1 MEFSVQRTDL
11 VREVA
16 LLQGVVERKT
26 TIPVLSNILVE
37 ALEESLRVTATDL
50 ELGIRTMCPA
60 KVKKT
65 GATTVPA
72 KRLLDYIRQLQDPEI
87 KFKMA
92 EAPAAGSLQVTCGR
106 SHVRMAAMARDNF
119 PVLPDCAGKLAVIP
133 PTVLGQLINRTLFAI
148 SAEESRYT
156 LNAALLILKPET
168 MTMVATDG
176 HRLAHVETAAAM
188 AEKGY
193 SGVSGELRILVPKKA
208 MTELSRL
215 LGDMPEGTN
224 IDFYKDENHIF
235 FRMGR
240 RMLIS
245 RMLSGQFPNYEAV
258 LPKSNDRII
267 SLDQE
272 ELAGAIRRV
281 SLFSD
286 ERSHSIR
293 FQFGNDELK
302 IVSSSSDAGESE
314 ETLPVSYHAPPFTIG
329 FNWQYL
335 LDFLAA
341 CGPGKISL
349 EFKDEQSAGQLRP
362 SSDDGLNYRYVVM
375 PMRV

>member
-1 MEFSVQRTDL
+1 MEFSVQRADL

-37 ALEESLRVTATDL
+37 ALQDSLRITATDL
-50 ELGIRTMCPA
+50 ELGIRTTCPA
-60 KVKKT
+60 TVKKT
-65 GATTVPA
+65 GATTIPA
-72 KRLLDYIRQLQDPEI
+72 KKLLDYIRQLQDDEI
-87 KFKMA
+87 RFKMTESA
-92 EAPAAGSLQVTCGR
+92 SGGSLQVTCGR
-106 SHVRMAAMARDNF
+106 SHVRMSAMARDNF
-119 PVLPDCAGKLAVIP
+119 PVLPDCAGKLATIP
-133 PTVLGQLINRTLFAI
+133 PAVLNQLINRTLFAI

-176 HRLAHVETAAAM
+176 HRLAHAETT
-188 AEKGY
+188 ESVVQQGY

-215 LGDMPEGTN
+215 LADMPEGTN
-224 IDFYKDENHIF
+224 VEFYKDDNHIF

-258 LPKSNDRII
+258 LPKGNDRII
-267 SLDQE
+267 TIEQE
-272 ELAGAIRRV
+272 ELLAAVRRV
-281 SLFSD
+281 ALFSD

-293 FQFGNDELK
+293 MQFGKDELK
-302 IVSSSSDAGESE
+302 MVSSSSDAGESE
-314 ETLPVSYHAPPFTIG
+314 ESLPVSYAAAAFTIG

-335 LDFLAA
+335 LDFLTATGA
-341 CGPGKISL
+341 GKVAL
-349 EFKDEQSAGQLRP
+349 EFKDEQSAGQMRP
-362 SSDDGLNYRYVVM
+362 LSDDGMNYRYIVM

>member
-1 MEFSVQRTDL
+1 MEFSVQRADL
-11 VREVA
+11 VREVG

-37 ALEESLRVTATDL
+37 ALADSLRVTATDL
-50 ELGIRTMCPA
+50 ELGIRTTFPA

-72 KRLLDYIRQLQDPEI
+72 KKLLDYIRQLENAEI
-87 KFKMA
+87 KFKLTEGA
-92 EAPAAGSLQVTCGR
+92 SGGSLQVTCGR
-106 SHVRMAAMARDNF
+106 SQVKMAGMARDNF
-119 PVLPDCAGKLAVIP
+119 PVLPDAAGKLAGIP
-133 PTVLGQLINRTLFAI
+133 PAVLGQLIHRTSFAI

-176 HRLAHVETAAAM
+176 HRLAHVETS
-188 AEKGY
+188 AEIVKQGY
-193 SGVSGELRILVPKKA
+193 AGVSGELRILVPKKA
-208 MTELSRL
+208 MTELGRL
-215 LGDMPEGTN
+215 LPESPEGASV
-224 IDFYKDENHIF
+224 DFYKDDNHIF
-235 FRMGR
+235 FKIGPRI
-240 RMLIS
+240 LIS

-258 LPKSNDRII
+258 LPKGNDRVVV
-267 SLDQE
+267 LEQE

-293 FQFGNDELK
+293 LQLAKDEMKVL
-302 IVSSSSDAGESE
+302 SSSSETGESE
-314 ETLPVSYHAPPFTIG
+314 EALPVSYDAAPFSIG
-329 FNWQYL
+329 FNWQYM

-341 CGPGKISL
+341 SGPGKVSL

-362 SSDDGLNYRYVVM
+362 VSEDGLSYRYVVM

>member
-1 MEFSVQRTDL
+1 
-11 VREVA
+11 
-16 LLQGVVERKT
+16 
-26 TIPVLSNILVE
+26 
-37 ALEESLRVTATDL
+37 LRITATDL
-50 ELGIRTMCPA
+50 ELGIRSSCPA
-60 KVKKT
+60 KVKKG

-72 KRLLDYIRQLQDPEI
+72 KRLLDYVRQLEEQEI
-87 KFKMA
+87 RFKLG
-92 EAPAAGSLQVTCGR
+92 EGSGGGSLQVSCGR
-106 SHVRMAAMARDNF
+106 SQVRMAGMARDNF

-133 PTVLGQLINRTLFAI
+133 PAILADLIGRTLFAI

-176 HRLAHVETAAAM
+176 HRLAHVETDPAV
-188 AEKGY
+188 AEQGY
-193 SGVSGELRILVPKKA
+193 SGVSGELRVLVPKKA
-208 MTELSRL
+208 MSELSRL
-215 LGDMPEGTN
+215 LGDVPEGASVE
-224 IDFYKDENHIF
+224 FYKDENHIF

-240 RMLIS
+240 RLLIS

-258 LPKSNDRII
+258 LPKGNDRVIV
-267 SLDQE
+267 LEQE
-272 ELAGAIRRV
+272 ELAAAIRRV

-293 FQFGNDELK
+293 MQFGKDEVK
-302 IVSSSSDAGESE
+302 IVSSGSEAGESE
-314 ETLPVSYHAPPFTIG
+314 DSIPVSYAGAPFTIG

-335 LDFLAA
+335 LDFLSA

-362 SSDDGLNYRYVVM
+362 AEEEKLKYRYVVM

>member
-1 MEFSVQRTDL
+1 MEFVVQRADL

-37 ALEESLRVTATDL
+37 AQQESLRVTATDL
-50 ELGIRTMCPA
+50 ELGIRTLCPA
-60 KVKKT
+60 KVKT
-65 GATTVPA
+65 MGATTVPA
-72 KRLLDYIRQLQDPEI
+72 KKLLDYVRQLQDEEI
-87 KFKMA
+87 KFKMG
-92 EAPAAGSLQVTCGR
+92 EAAGGGTLQVSCGR
-106 SHVRMAAMARDNF
+106 SHVRMAAMPRDNF

-133 PTVLGQLINRTLFAI
+133 PAVLGQLINRTLFAI

-156 LNAALLILKPET
+156 LNASLLILKPET

-176 HRLAHVETAAAM
+176 HRLAHVETD
-188 AEKGY
+188 ESVTGKGY

-215 LGDMPEGTN
+215 LGDMPEGAN
-224 IDFYKDENHIF
+224 VEFYKDDNHIF
-235 FRMGR
+235 FRTGR
-240 RMLIS
+240 RLLIS

-258 LPKSNDRII
+258 LPKGNDRVVTVE
-267 SLDQE
+267 QE
-272 ELAGAIRRV
+272 ELAAAVRRV

-293 FQFGNDELK
+293 LQFGKDELK
-302 IVSSSSDAGESE
+302 LVSSSSDAGESE
-314 ETLPVSYHAPPFTIG
+314 DSLPVSYSAAPFTIG

-341 CGPGKISL
+341 TGPGKISL
-349 EFKDEQSAGQLRP
+349 EFKDEQSAGQMRP
-362 SSDDGLNYRYVVM
+362 ASEDGLLYRYVVM

>member
-1 MEFSVQRTDL
+1 MEFSVQRADL
-11 VREVA
+11 ARELS

-37 ALEESLRVTATDL
+37 ALADSLRVTATDL
-50 ELGIRTMCPA
+50 ELGIRTTCA
-60 KVKKT
+60 ANVKKP

-72 KRLLDYIRQLQDPEI
+72 KKLLDYIRQLQDPEI

-92 EAPAAGSLQVTCGR
+92 EAPAAGSLQVACGR

-119 PVLPDCAGKLAVIP
+119 PVLPDCAGKLAMIP
-133 PTVLGQLINRTLFAI
+133 PPVLGQLIDRTMFAI

-176 HRLAHVETAAAM
+176 HRLAHVETSPAIAQQ
-188 AEKGY
+188 GY
-193 SGVSGELRILVPKKA
+193 SGVSGELRVLVPKKA

-215 LGDMPEGTN
+215 LGDVPEGSSVE
-224 IDFYKDENHIF
+224 FYKDENHIF

-240 RMLIS
+240 RLLIS

-258 LPKSNDRII
+258 LPKANDRII
-267 SLDQE
+267 VMDQE

-281 SLFSD
+281 ALFSD
-286 ERSHSIR
+286 ERSRSIR
-293 FQFGNDELK
+293 MQFAKDELK
-302 IVSSSSDAGESE
+302 LVSSSSEAGESE
-314 ETLPVSYHAPPFTIG
+314 ESLPVSYAGPAFTIG
-329 FNWQYL
+329 FNWQYML
-335 LDFLAA
+335 EFLAA
-341 CGPGKISL
+341 CGAGKVSL

-362 SSDDGLNYRYVVM
+362 VSDETLNYRYVVM

>member
-1 MEFSVQRTDL
+1 MEFSVQRSDL
-11 VREVA
+11 VREVG

-37 ALEESLRVTATDL
+37 ALAESLRITATDL
-50 ELGIRTMCPA
+50 ELGIRTTFPA

-72 KRLLDYIRQLQDPEI
+72 KRLLDYIRQLEDAEI
-87 KFKMA
+87 KFKLTEGA
-92 EAPAAGSLQVTCGR
+92 SGGSLQVTCGR
-106 SHVRMAAMARDNF
+106 SHVKMAGMARDNF
-119 PVLPDCAGKLAVIP
+119 PVLPDAAGKLASIP
-133 PTVLGQLINRTLFAI
+133 PAVLSQLIHRTAFAI

-176 HRLAHVETAAAM
+176 HRLAHVETGS
-188 AEKGY
+188 EITKQGY
-193 SGVSGELRILVPKKA
+193 TGVSGELRILVPKKA

-215 LGDMPEGTN
+215 LAEAGEDASV
-224 IDFYKDENHIF
+224 DFYKDENHIF
-235 FRMGR
+235 FKMGPR
-240 RMLIS
+240 ILIS

-258 LPKSNDRII
+258 LPKGNDRVVV
-267 SLDQE
+267 LEQE
-272 ELAGAIRRV
+272 ELAAAIRRV

-286 ERSHSIR
+286 ERSHAIR
-293 FQFGNDELK
+293 LQLGKDEMK
-302 IVSSSSDAGESE
+302 VMSSSSDTGESE
-314 ETLPVSYHAPPFTIG
+314 ETLPVSYGSAPLSIG
-329 FNWQYL
+329 FNWQYM

-341 CGPGKISL
+341 SGAGKISL

-362 SSDDGLNYRYVVM
+362 VSEDGMSYKYVVM

>member
-1 MEFSVQRTDL
+1 MEFSVPRADL
-11 VREVA
+11 VREVG

-37 ALEESLRVTATDL
+37 ALQDSLRITATDL
-50 ELGIRTMCPA
+50 ELGIRTTFAA

-72 KRLLDYIRQLQDPEI
+72 KKLLDYIRQLEDADI
-87 KFKMA
+87 KFKLTEGA
-92 EAPAAGSLQVTCGR
+92 SGGSLQVSCGR
-106 SHVRMAAMARDNF
+106 SNVKMAGMARDNF
-119 PVLPDCAGKLAVIP
+119 PVLPDAAGKLASIP
-133 PTVLGQLINRTLFAI
+133 PAALAQLIHRTSFAI

-176 HRLAHVETAAAM
+176 HRLAHVETGSDIT
-188 AEKGY
+188 KQGY
-193 SGVSGELRILVPKKA
+193 AGVGGELRILVPKKA

-215 LGDMPEGTN
+215 LGEAAEGASV
-224 IDFYKDENHIF
+224 DFYKDDNHIF
-235 FRMGR
+235 FKMGPR
-240 RMLIS
+240 ILIS

-258 LPKSNDRII
+258 LPKGNDRVVV
-267 SLDQE
+267 LEQE
-272 ELAGAIRRV
+272 ELAAAIRRV

-286 ERSHSIR
+286 ERSHAIR
-293 FQFGNDELK
+293 LQLGKDELK
-302 IVSSSSDAGESE
+302 VMSSSSETGESE
-314 ETLPVSYHAPPFTIG
+314 ETLPVSYGAQPFSIG
-329 FNWQYL
+329 FNWQYM

-341 CGPGKISL
+341 TGPGKISL
-349 EFKDEQSAGQLRP
+349 ELKDEQSAGQLRP
-362 SSDDGLNYRYVVM
+362 VSEDGLNYKYIVM

>member
-1 MEFSVQRTDL
+1 MEFVVKRADL

-37 ALEESLRVTATDL
+37 ALQDSLRVTATDL
-50 ELGIRTMCPA
+50 ELGIRTLCPA

-72 KRLLDYIRQLQDPEI
+72 KKLLDYIRQLQDEEI
-87 KFKMA
+87 KFKLS
-92 EAPAAGSLQVTCGR
+92 EAASGGSLQVTCGR

-119 PVLPDCAGKLAVIP
+119 PVLPDSSGKLAVIP
-133 PTVLGQLINRTLFAI
+133 PSALSQLISRTLFAI

-156 LNAALLILKPET
+156 LNASLLILKPET
-168 MTMVATDG
+168 ITMVATDG
-176 HRLAHVETAAAM
+176 HRLAHVETT
-188 AEKGY
+188 ESVTQQGY
-193 SGVSGELRILVPKKA
+193 TGVSGELRILVPKKA

-215 LGDMPEGTN
+215 LGDVPEGTN
-224 IDFYKDENHIF
+224 VEFNKDDNHIF
-235 FRMGR
+235 FRAGQR
-240 RMLIS
+240 VLIS

-258 LPKSNDRII
+258 LPKGNDRVVMI
-267 SLDQE
+267 DRE
-272 ELAGAIRRV
+272 ELAAAVRRV

-293 FQFGNDELK
+293 LQFSKDELR
-302 IVSSSSDAGESE
+302 VLSSSSDAGESE
-314 ETLPVSYHAPPFTIG
+314 EILPVDYAAQPFTIG

-341 CGPGKISL
+341 TGSGKISL

-362 SSDDGLNYRYVVM
+362 AADDGLHYRYVVM

>member
-1 MEFSVQRTDL
+1 MEFSVQRADL
-11 VREVA
+11 VREVG

-37 ALEESLRVTATDL
+37 ALTDSLRITATDL
-50 ELGIRTMCPA
+50 ELGIRTMFGA

-72 KRLLDYIRQLQDPEI
+72 KKLLDYIRQLQDAEI
-87 KFKMA
+87 KFKLTEGA
-92 EAPAAGSLQVTCGR
+92 SGGSLQVTCGR
-106 SHVRMAAMARDNF
+106 SHVKMAGMARDNF
-119 PVLPDCAGKLAVIP
+119 PVLPDATGKLATIP
-133 PTVLGQLINRTLFAI
+133 PGVLGQLIHRTSFAI

-176 HRLAHVETAAAM
+176 HRLAHAETGVDIA
-188 AEKGY
+188 KQGY

-208 MTELSRL
+208 MTELGRL
-215 LGDMPEGTN
+215 LAEASDDARIE
-224 IDFYKDENHIF
+224 FHKDENHLF
-235 FRMGR
+235 FTMGPR
-240 RMLIS
+240 ILIS

-258 LPKSNDRII
+258 LPKGNDRVVV
-267 SLDQE
+267 LEQE

-286 ERSHSIR
+286 ERSHAIR
-293 FQFGNDELK
+293 LQLDKDEMK
-302 IVSSSSDAGESE
+302 VTSSSSETGESE
-314 ETLPVSYHAPPFTIG
+314 ETLPVSYGAAPLSIG
-329 FNWQYL
+329 FNWQYM

-341 CGPGKISL
+341 SGPGKIAL

-362 SSDDGLNYRYVVM
+362 LSEDGMNYKYVVM

>member
-1 MEFSVQRTDL
+1 MEFSVQRADL

-37 ALEESLRVTATDL
+37 ALADSLRVTATDL
-50 ELGIRTMCPA
+50 ELGIRTTCAA

-65 GATTVPA
+65 GATTIPA
-72 KRLLDYIRQLQDPEI
+72 KKLLDYIRQLQDDEI

-92 EAPAAGSLQVTCGR
+92 EAPSGGSLQVTCGR

-119 PVLPDCAGKLAVIP
+119 PVLPDCAGKLAAIP
-133 PTVLGQLINRTLFAI
+133 PAVLGQLINRTLFAI

-176 HRLAHVETAAAM
+176 HRLAHVETK
-188 AEKGY
+188 ESVTQQGY
-193 SGVSGELRILVPKKA
+193 SGVSGELRVLVPKKA

-224 IDFYKDENHIF
+224 VEFYKDENHIF

-240 RMLIS
+240 RLLIS

-258 LPKSNDRII
+258 LPKGNDRVVMIE
-267 SLDQE
+267 QE
-272 ELAGAIRRV
+272 ELAAAVRRV
-281 SLFSD
+281 SIFSD

-293 FQFGNDELK
+293 LQFGKDELK
-302 IVSSSSDAGESE
+302 VVSTSTEGGESE
-314 ETLPVSYHAPPFTIG
+314 DTIPVSYSAPAFTIG

-341 CGPGKISL
+341 AGPGKIAL
-349 EFKDEQSAGQLRP
+349 EFKDEQSAGQMRP
-362 SSDDGLNYRYVVM
+362 ASDEALHYRYVVM

>member
-1 MEFSVQRTDL
+1 MEFTVQRAELAKELT
-11 VREVA
+11 

-26 TIPVLSNILVE
+26 TIPILSNILLE
-37 ALEESLRVTATDL
+37 ALVDSLRITATDL
-50 ELGIRTMCPA
+50 ELGIRSSCPG
-60 KVKKT
+60 KVKKE

-72 KRLLDYIRQLQDPEI
+72 KKLLDYVRQLEEPEI
-87 KFKMA
+87 RFKLTESA
-92 EAPAAGSLQVTCGR
+92 SGGSLQVTCGR
-106 SHVRMAAMARDNF
+106 SQVRMAGMAKDNF
-119 PVLPDCAGKLAVIP
+119 PVLPDAAGKLAVIP
-133 PTVLGQLINRTLFAI
+133 PALLGNLISRTLFAI
-148 SAEESRYT
+148 SSEESRYT

-176 HRLAHVETAAAM
+176 HRLAHVETDPAAA
-188 AEKGY
+188 EQGY
-193 SGVSGELRILVPKKA
+193 TGVSGELRVLVPKKA

-215 LGDMPEGTN
+215 LGEVPEGAQVE
-224 IDFYKDENHIF
+224 FYKDENHIF

-240 RMLIS
+240 RLLIS

-258 LPKSNDRII
+258 LPKGNDRVVV
-267 SLDQE
+267 LPKA
-272 ELAGAIRRV
+272 ELEAAVRRV

-293 FQFGNDELK
+293 LQFGKDELK
-302 IVSSSSDAGESE
+302 IVSSGSEAGESE
-314 ETLPVSYHAPPFTIG
+314 ETLPADYSAPPFTIG

-335 LDFLAA
+335 LDFLTA
-341 CGPGKISL
+341 CGADKVSM

-362 SSDDGLNYRYVVM
+362 AEEEMLKYRYVVM

>member
-1 MEFSVQRTDL
+1 MEFVVQRADL

-50 ELGIRTMCPA
+50 ELGIRTLCPA

-72 KRLLDYIRQLQDPEI
+72 KKLLDYIRQLQDDEI

-92 EAPAAGSLQVTCGR
+92 ESPSGGSLQVTCGR
-106 SHVRMAAMARDNF
+106 SYVRMAAMARDNF
-119 PVLPDCAGKLAVIP
+119 PVLPDCSGKLAGIP
-133 PTVLGQLINRTLFAI
+133 PAVLGQLISRTLFAI

-176 HRLAHVETAAAM
+176 HRLAHVETK
-188 AEKGY
+188 ESVTEQGY

-208 MTELSRL
+208 MAELSRL
-215 LGDMPEGTN
+215 LGDMPEGASVE
-224 IDFYKDENHIF
+224 FYKDENHIF
-235 FRMGR
+235 FRMGSR
-240 RMLIS
+240 ILIS

-258 LPKSNDRII
+258 LPKGNDRVVLIE
-267 SLDQE
+267 QE
-272 ELAGAIRRV
+272 ELAAAVRRV
-281 SLFSD
+281 ALFSD

-293 FQFGNDELK
+293 LQFGKDELK
-302 IVSSSSDAGESE
+302 VVSSSSDAGESE
-314 ETLPVSYHAPPFTIG
+314 ESLPVSYSAPPFTIG

-341 CGPGKISL
+341 TGAGKISL

-362 SSDDGLNYRYVVM
+362 ASDDGLNYRYVVM